1 MTRACLDAA
10 DLPDALQEFVAG
22 RAEGIPFLVEEV
34 LAGLVGDGALT
45 ERGGRWHAA
54 DLSAP
59 GVPATFANAVRRRLD
74 GLSAESRQVI
84 GAAAVLGR
92 RFEWTLLGQVT
103 GLADV
108 AVVAALRD
116 GVGLQLI
123 VAERDSF
130 RFRHAL
136 THEAVL
142 AGLLPPERTMLAGRA
157 LAAAEAAHPGLPGG
171 WCTLAADLA
180 GRAGDAARAGALLLE
195 AGRRDLAVGALASAE
210 HTLTRAAG
218 LVEPTLRTSVDEALA
233 EVFAMSGQ
241 VDRAI
246 ETGRMLLARLG
257 PPSPRAAHLH
267 LGIARAAIAGAR
279 WAEAAASIE
288 VARDSAGA
296 DTAQVDACAAQV
308 AAGQG
313 RLEEADRLARAALQ
327 AAESG
332 PGQRV
337 QPEVACEALEVIGRV
352 ARQRDLEAAERAF
365 ARAADTAAAHGLQLW
380 RLRALHELGTI
391 DQLRTESVDRLEQA
405 RELAVAQ
412 GALALTATLDL
423 QIAAGLNKQFRA
435 DEAMAAAR
443 RSADASRRFH
453 LATLPMALIFQAT
466 AHAIRGEEGPMEDK
480 IAEAVTLAP
489 DDQDVLGC
497 AWGHC
502 RATFCLLAADLGAAH
517 ARMTTGAG
525 LMLSSPATI
534 APPFLGLWPLLGALL
549 GRDAADAAAR
559 VRAAHGTRHLVV
571 ATLLGYANA
580 GPGRPPGPGRP
591 GRGSVRRRRPADGA
605 AGGLVPALRAPPGR
619 GGGAGRRV
627 GRAGRLAAGSRRVLR
642 RARRRPG
649 GGRLPGPAA
658 PGRRAGAAA
667 PGRRRGPAGAVARAG
682 RDRTRGRRAQA
693 GRPGPRQPRDR
704 GADVPVATHRGEA
717 RGEPVRQDRPAPGPA
732 SWVFRRAKWVAAP
745 FLIGCAHRCR
755 GPRPRA
761 TMTDMITDQEKLAGG
776 VTAVLERPG
785 ARLVYQVAGDGPAVV
800 LIHGFGL
807 DMRMWDPQVRPL
819 AARFRVVRYD
829 CRGFGASGPLDPAV
843 PYSHAGN
850 LVALL
855 DHLDLGDAVLA
866 GLSFGG
872 RVALQVA
879 LAAPERVRGLALLD
893 AVLDGVP
900 WDPESARALERG
912 RPAGPGGRGAGGPR
926 GLAGPPAVRRRARAA
941 GPGRR
946 AGGHSSGLPRASTAG
961 PGPAPPD
968 QPAHRRARGHRRAG
982 PRRRGTA

>member
-1 MTRACLDAA
+1 MA
-10 DLPDALQEFVAG
+10 E

-59 GVPATFANAVRRRLD
+59 GVPATFADAVRRRLD
-74 GLSAESRQVI
+74 GMSAESRQVI

-123 VAERDSF
+123 AAERDSF

-142 AGLLPPERTMLAGRA
+142 AGLLPPEQTMLAGQA

-180 GRAGDAARAGALLLE
+180 GRAGDVARAGALLLE

-210 HTLTRAAG
+210 HALTRARD
-218 LVEPTLRTSVDEALA
+218 LVAPTLRTSVDEALA

-257 PPSPRAAHLH
+257 PPSPRAANLH

-308 AAGQG
+308 AAGHG

-327 AAESG
+327 AAESGG

-352 ARQRDLEAAERAF
+352 ARQRDLETAEQAF

-480 IAEAVTLAP
+480 IAEAVALAP

-502 RATFCLLAADLGAAH
+502 RATFWLLAADLGAAH

-525 LMLSSPATI
+525 LLLSSPATI

-549 GRDAADAAAR
+549 GHDAPEATAR

-571 ATLLGYANA
+571 AALLGYADAILA
-580 GPGRPPGPGRP
+580 GRQGRP
-591 GRGSVRRRRPADGA
+591 GDAEAAFAAADQQMGPLVAWYQQYARRLAGEAALADGWGEPVAWLREA
-605 AGGLVPALRAPPGR
+605 AAYFAARGDDRVAAACRGLL
-619 GGGAGRRV
+619 
-627 GRAGRLAAGSRRVLR
+627 
-642 RARRRPG
+642 
-649 GGRLPGPAA
+649 
-658 PGRRAGAAA
+658 RRAGAPVPRHRAGDA
-667 PGRRRGPAGAVARAG
+667 ELPGRLRALG
-682 RDRTRGRRAQA
+682 VTERE
-693 GRPGPRQPRDR
+693 
-704 GADVPVATHRGEA
+704 ADVL
-717 RGEPVRQDRPAPGPA
+717 
-732 SWVFRRAKWVAAP
+732 K
-745 FLIGCAHRCR
+745 
-755 GPRPRA
+755 
-761 TMTDMITDQEKLAGG
+761 
-776 VTAVLERPG
+776 
-785 ARLVYQVAGDGPAVV
+785 
-800 LIHGFGL
+800 
-807 DMRMWDPQVRPL
+807 
-819 AARFRVVRYD
+819 
-829 CRGFGASGPLDPAV
+829 
-843 PYSHAGN
+843 
-850 LVALL
+850 LVALG
-855 DHLDLGDAVLA
+855 LGNREIAERMFLSPRTVEKHVASLLAKTGLRRTQLA
-866 GLSFGG
+866 GYSS
-872 RVALQVA
+872 A
-879 LAAPERVRGLALLD
+879 
-893 AVLDGVP
+893 LDG
-900 WDPESARALERG
+900 
-912 RPAGPGGRGAGGPR
+912 
-926 GLAGPPAVRRRARAA
+926 
-941 GPGRR
+941 
-946 AGGHSSGLPRASTAG
+946 
-961 PGPAPPD
+961 
-968 QPAHRRARGHRRAG
+968 
-982 PRRRGTA
+982 

>member
-1 MTRACLDAA
+1 MLCPVLVGRDEEARRLRAALEAAGTGRGSAVFLVGEAGIGKSRLVREVTRAAGERGLTVLVGRAVAGRAPTPFRPFAEALTSAGRAGRLPASDELGPFRPVLGRLIPQWRPPQLAPGEESPVFLGEAVLRLLRALAPRAGCVLVLEDLHWADRETLALLEYLADNLAAERVLCLATLREEGGEAAALASALAARGSAAVLPLGRLDPLAMADMTRACLSAA
-10 DLPDALQEFVAG
+10 DLPGALQEFVAG

-45 ERGGRWHAA
+45 ERGGHWHAA

-59 GVPATFANAVRRRLD
+59 GVPATFGNAVRRRLD
-74 GLSAESRQVI
+74 GMSAESRQVI

-92 RFEWTLLGQVT
+92 RFEWTLLSQVT

-142 AGLLPPERTMLAGRA
+142 AGLLPPERTLLAGRA

-210 HTLTRAAG
+210 HTLTRARDLAG
-218 LVEPTLRTSVDEALA
+218 PTLRTSVDEALA

-257 PPSPRAAHLH
+257 PPSPRAANLH

-332 PGQRV
+332 PGQPV

-466 AHAIRGEEGPMEDK
+466 AHAIRGEEGPMEAK
-480 IAEAVTLAP
+480 IAEAVALAP

-502 RATFCLLAADLGAAH
+502 RATFWLLAADLGAAH

-571 ATLLGYANA
+571 AALLGYADAVQA
-580 GPGRPPGPGRP
+580 GHQGRPDQAEAAFAAADRQMGP
-591 GRGSVRRRRPADGA
+591 
-605 AGGLVPALRAPPGR
+605 LVAWYRQYAR
-619 GGGAGRRV
+619 
-627 GRAGRLAAGSRRVLR
+627 RLAAEAALADGWGEPVAWLREAAAYFAARGDDRVAAAC
-642 RARRRPG
+642 RA
-649 GGRLPGPAA
+649 LL
-658 PGRRAGAAA
+658 RRAGA
-667 PGRRRGPAGAVARAG
+667 PVPRHRAG
-682 RDRTRGRRAQA
+682 DGDLPGPLRALGVTEREADVLRLVAQGLGNREIAERMFLSPRTVEKHVASLLAKTGLRRAQ
-693 GRPGPRQPRDR
+693 
-704 GADVPVATHRGEA
+704 
-717 RGEPVRQDRPAPGPA
+717 
-732 SWVFRRAKWVAAP
+732 
-745 FLIGCAHRCR
+745 
-755 GPRPRA
+755 
-761 TMTDMITDQEKLAGG
+761 LAGYS
-776 VTAVLERPG
+776 A
-785 ARLVYQVAGDGPAVV
+785 
-800 LIHGFGL
+800 GL
-807 DMRMWDPQVRPL
+807 D
-819 AARFRVVRYD
+819 
-829 CRGFGASGPLDPAV
+829 G
-843 PYSHAGN
+843 
-850 LVALL
+850 
-855 DHLDLGDAVLA
+855 
-866 GLSFGG
+866 
-872 RVALQVA
+872 
-879 LAAPERVRGLALLD
+879 
-893 AVLDGVP
+893 
-900 WDPESARALERG
+900 
-912 RPAGPGGRGAGGPR
+912 
-926 GLAGPPAVRRRARAA
+926 
-941 GPGRR
+941 
-946 AGGHSSGLPRASTAG
+946 
-961 PGPAPPD
+961 
-968 QPAHRRARGHRRAG
+968 
-982 PRRRGTA
+982 